1 MPAASR
7 ARCRQ
12 CGETKSLVRVTISGY
27 CAANRV
33 GWSRSIIRRGAEEEF
48 HPAFVFSAVS
58 SLVDPFLDDVAGLVE
73 GVEDGAATVA
83 AYQLLMTPV
92 GEQDVGL
99 SAEVELRPSADPTA
113 VAVADDVF

>member
-1 MPAASR
+1 M
-7 ARCRQ
+7 
-12 CGETKSLVRVTISGY
+12 
-27 CAANRV
+27 
-33 GWSRSIIRRGAEEEF
+33 
-48 HPAFVFSAVS
+48 S

>member
-1 MPAASR
+1 MNAQLSD
-7 ARCRQ
+7 
-12 CGETKSLVRVTISGY
+12 S
-27 CAANRV
+27 
-33 GWSRSIIRRGAEEEF
+33 IRRFGTAQ
-48 HPAFVFSAVS
+48 
-58 SLVDPFLDDVAGLVE
+58 
-73 GVEDGAATVA
+73 ATVA